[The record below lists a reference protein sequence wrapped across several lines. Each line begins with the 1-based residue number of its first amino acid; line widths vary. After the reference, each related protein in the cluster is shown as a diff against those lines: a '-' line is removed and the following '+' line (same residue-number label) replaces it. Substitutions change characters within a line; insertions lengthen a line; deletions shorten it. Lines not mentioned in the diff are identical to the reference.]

1 MDKPLWMWVFFF
13 AVVFFLLFLD
23 LGVMHKKS
31 RAITMRESL
40 MMSGFYITIGLL
52 YGVWIWFEIGLDYA
66 SLYITG
72 FLVEKSLSLDNI
84 FVISLVF
91 GYFKIPR
98 EYQHRVLFWGILGV
112 ILLRGLMIG
121 LGTSIVQH
129 FHWILYLFAAF
140 LIYTGIRM
148 LFIKDDDDAD
158 IGKNPVLVFLQKHM
172 RVTQEI
178 HGNKFTIKKER
189 KGRMVTYATPLLMAL
204 VVIECVD
211 LIFAVDSIPAIL
223 ALTTDPYIV
232 YTSNIFAIL
241 GLRALYFA
249 LAVILVRFQYLKYA
263 LALVLVFIGS
273 KVFIV
278 DWLDLVKFPAWI
290 SLGVTFSL
298 LGAGVAYSLYKTKDQ
313 DAPDAP
319 EAGGDAGHKS

>member
-1 MDKPLWMWVFFF
+1 MDKPLWMWVIFF

-31 RAITMRESL
+31 KAITMRESL

-52 YGVWIWFEIGLDYA
+52 YGVWIWFQMGFDFA

-91 GYFKIPR
+91 AYFKIPR
-98 EYQHRVLFWGILGV
+98 QYQHRVLFWGILGV
-112 ILLRGLMIG
+112 ILLRGIMIG

-129 FHWILYLFAAF
+129 FHWVLYLFAAF
-140 LIYTGIRM
+140 LVFTGIKM
-148 LFIKDDDDAD
+148 LFMKDDEDED

-178 HGNKFTIKKER
+178 HGNKFLIKKER
-189 KGRMVTYATPLLMAL
+189 NGKLVTYATPLLMAL
-204 VVIECVD
+204 IVIECVD

-249 LAVILVRFQYLKYA
+249 LAVILVRFKYLKYA

-298 LGAGVAYSLYKTKDQ
+298 LGGGIIYSLYRTKD
-313 DAPDAP
+313 DAVDPVVEKD
-319 EAGGDAGHKS
+319 

>member
-1 MDKPLWMWVFFF
+1 
-13 AVVFFLLFLD
+13 
-23 LGVMHKKS
+23 
-31 RAITMRESL
+31 
-40 MMSGFYITIGLL
+40 
-52 YGVWIWFEIGLDYA
+52 
-66 SLYITG
+66 
-72 FLVEKSLSLDNI
+72 
-84 FVISLVF
+84 
-91 GYFKIPR
+91 
-98 EYQHRVLFWGILGV
+98 
-112 ILLRGLMIG
+112 
-121 LGTSIVQH
+121 
-129 FHWILYLFAAF
+129 
-140 LIYTGIRM
+140 
-148 LFIKDDDDAD
+148 
-158 IGKNPVLVFLQKHM
+158 
-172 RVTQEI
+172 
-178 HGNKFTIKKER
+178 
-189 KGRMVTYATPLLMAL
+189 YATPLLMAL

>member
-1 MDKPLWMWVFFF
+1 MDKPLWMWVVFF

-31 RAITMRESL
+31 KTITMRESL
-40 MMSGFYITIGLL
+40 FMSGFYISMGLL
-52 YGVWIWFEIGLDYA
+52 YGVWIWFQLGFEYA

-72 FLVEKSLSLDNI
+72 FVVEKSLSLDNI

-91 GYFKIPR
+91 AYFKIPR
-98 EYQHRVLFWGILGV
+98 QYQHRVLFWGIMGV
-112 ILLRGLMIG
+112 IVLRGIMIG

-129 FHWILYLFAAF
+129 FHWVLYLFAAF
-140 LIYTGIRM
+140 LVFTGIKM
-148 LFIKDDDDAD
+148 LFMKDDEDED

-178 HGNKFTIKKER
+178 HGNKFLIKKER
-189 KGRMVTYATPLLMAL
+189 SGKLVTYATPLLMAL
-204 VVIECVD
+204 IVIECVD

-249 LAVILVRFQYLKYA
+249 LAVILARFKYLKYA

-273 KVFIV
+273 KVFIT
-278 DWLDLVKFPAWI
+278 DMLDMVKFPAWV
-290 SLGVTFSL
+290 SLSVTFAL
-298 LGAGVAYSLYKTKDQ
+298 LGGGIAYSLYKTKD
-313 DAPDAP
+313 DVAEPA
-319 EAGGDAGHKS
+319 EEKT

>member
-1 MDKPLWMWVFFF
+1 MDKPLWMWAVFF

-23 LGVMHKKS
+23 LGVMRKKT

-40 MMSGFYITIGLL
+40 LMSGFYISIGVL
-52 YGVWIWFEIGLDYA
+52 YGIWIWFQLGFDAA

-91 GYFKIPR
+91 TYFKIPR
-98 EYQHRVLFWGILGV
+98 QYQHRVLFWGILGV
-112 ILLRGLMIG
+112 IILRGTMIG
-121 LGTSIVQH
+121 LGTTIVQH
-129 FHWILYLFAAF
+129 FHWVLYLFAAF
-140 LIYTGIRM
+140 LVFTGFKM
-148 LFIKDDDDAD
+148 LFMKNEEDED
-158 IGKNPVLVFLQKHM
+158 IGKNPVLKFFQKHL

-178 HGNKFTIKKER
+178 HGNKFLIKKER
-189 KGRMVTYATPLLMAL
+189 GGKLVTYATPLLMAL
-204 VVIECVD
+204 IVIECVD

-223 ALTTDPYIV
+223 ALTTDPYII

-263 LALVLVFIGS
+263 LALVLIFIGS
-273 KVFIV
+273 KVFIA
-278 DWLDLVKFPAWI
+278 DFLNMQKFPAWI
-290 SLGVTFSL
+290 SLGVTFVL
-298 LGAGVAYSLYKTKDQ
+298 LGGGIVYSLYKTKD
-313 DAPDAP
+313 
-319 EAGGDAGHKS
+319 GDAEPAEEKA

>member
-31 RAITMRESL
+31 KAITMRESL
-40 MMSGFYITIGLL
+40 LMSGFYITIGLL
-52 YGVWIWFEIGLDYA
+52 YGVWIWSQMGFDYA

-91 GYFKIPR
+91 AYFKIPR

-112 ILLRGLMIG
+112 IVLRGIMIG

-129 FHWILYLFAAF
+129 FHWVLYLFAAF
-140 LIYTGIRM
+140 LVFTGVKM
-148 LFIKDDDDAD
+148 LFMKDDENED
-158 IGKNPVLVFLQKHM
+158 IGKNPVLVFLQNHV
-172 RVTQEI
+172 RVTQDI
-178 HGNKFTIKKER
+178 HGNKFVIKKER
-189 KGRMVTYATPLLMAL
+189 NGKSVTYATPLLMAL

-249 LAVILVRFQYLKYA
+249 LAVILVRFKYLKYA

-298 LGAGVAYSLYKTKDQ
+298 LGAGIAYSLYKTKD
-313 DAPDAP
+313 DAALPA
-319 EAGGDAGHKS
+319 AGKE